1 MARYPT
7 RIHNS
12 RCLAFLPVA
21 KVLGLLGAERR
32 EGARDLAAGD
42 VEQGG
47 IGGSVVA
54 VIESRPNCPS
64 FAMVCPDYVKPRQTV
79 T

>member
-47 IGGSVVA
+47 IGGSV
-54 VIESRPNCPS
+54 
-64 FAMVCPDYVKPRQTV
+64 
-79 T
+79 